1 MAKTEGEPVLDSDQE
16 EIALSDS
23 ELDNVLKSAELTNEA
38 PAGEQGNLEQYGVW
52 VKVEPHA
59 IEEEAE
65 QNMSFELSDLDS
77 SSESALTEEEEQLL
91 GELEEE
97 ETDLGDLSGLEDDL
111 EELGKGNA
119 FEQQGGEEEL
129 SVEDLDVDLE
139 ELGEES
145 LEATGDLEGLPE
157 IGGEET
163 LSLEMEPET
172 EIEVPLSDSAI
183 VDEHYEDLATVEGV
197 PSTPGQAPPKGS
209 SDILEKIERDLN
221 QIKTEIQNL
230 KNELAGL
237 GKAGPAGGKVDVA
250 PAPSGAEGFFE
261 KGEDETIAL
270 TGDELDNILNTADV
284 TEEVEI
290 PEQIVE
296 TPEEVQPPAEGQ
308 EEIM

>member
-52 VKVEPHA
+52 VKVEPHN

-91 GELEEE
+91 GELEEEE

-183 VDEHYEDLATVEGV
+183 VDEHY
-197 PSTPGQAPPKGS
+197 
-209 SDILEKIERDLN
+209 
-221 QIKTEIQNL
+221 
-230 KNELAGL
+230 
-237 GKAGPAGGKVDVA
+237 
-250 PAPSGAEGFFE
+250 
-261 KGEDETIAL
+261 
-270 TGDELDNILNTADV
+270 
-284 TEEVEI
+284 
-290 PEQIVE
+290 
-296 TPEEVQPPAEGQ
+296 
-308 EEIM
+308 